1 MFISDIFKNK
11 KPISFEIF
19 PPKGE
24 LSLESFRETM
34 IPLAKLSP
42 DYISVTCSAGGTG
55 HRDRTA
61 MLAGIIKN
69 EFGIEACAHLTCINS
84 DEKRIIE
91 DVECIKANGIENI
104 LALRGDISPG
114 GVPGEFRHASDLMKF
129 IDDDELCLGG
139 ACYPEGHVESQ
150 KPDDDLIHLY
160 GKQQAG
166 AKFLVTQLFFENERF
181 YRFLEKIRKAGIT
194 IPVTTGV
201 MPILGKSQISR
212 MIFMCG
218 ASLPSEIIR
227 ILNRYENDPDSLCKA
242 GIDYAARQIED
253 LLKNGADGAHIYT
266 MNRPEIATSILEYL
280 K

>member
-1 MFISDIFKNK
+1 MFISEIFEKK

-34 IPLAKLSP
+34 LPLSKLSP

-84 DEKRIIE
+84 DRKRIE
-91 DVECIKANGIENI
+91 DDVEGIKANGIENI
-104 LALRGDISPG
+104 LALRGDITENG
-114 GVPGEFRHASDLMKF
+114 TPGEFRHANELMRF
-129 IDDDELCLGG
+129 INDDELCLGG
-139 ACYPEGHVESQ
+139 ACYPEGHVESLN
-150 KPDDDLIHLY
+150 PDDDLVHLY
-160 GKQQAG
+160 EKQQSG
-166 AKFLVTQLFFENERF
+166 AQFLVTQLFFENERF
-181 YRFLEKIRKAGIT
+181 YRFIEKARKAGVT
-194 IPVTTGV
+194 IPITTGV

-227 ILNRYENDPDSLCKA
+227 ILNRYENDADSLCKA
-242 GIDYAARQIED
+242 GIDYAARQIDD

-266 MNRPEIATSILEYL
+266 MNRPEIATKILEYL